1 MKLVSISWTDWDPRR
16 LQENWRKEKFL
27 LRLLTMRARAEQ
39 PMSQRKVLLTL
50 GILLRLP
57 TSWTAGVNTWGTQLI
72 SKPVKNPTRV
82 KRPCTIQKANGRFL
96 RIPTKLSGRR
106 RLPMQQG
113 SQGNRGAALQRW
125 EKWECSPAWCS
136 VPIAAPSC
144 TNAGQ
149 PISGAIRN
157 ITCVPAI
164 GKAVMYVGRH
174 ILSELLSWKN

>member
-1 MKLVSISWTDWDPRR
+1 MLWTVLVPHKSQESWRKGKSLPRR
-16 LQENWRKEKFL
+16 LTTKVREG
-27 LRLLTMRARAEQ
+27 Q
-39 PMSQRKVLLTL
+39 PMSQRKVLLMP

-82 KRPCTIQKANGRFL
+82 KRPCTILKANGRFL
-96 RIPTKLSGRR
+96 RIPTKPSGRR